1 MTIAQLPIPSFM
13 RPSVKRQ
20 AAADEGLLVDVFAG
34 FGGASIALERA
45 YGRAVDISINH
56 CKDALHW
63 HACNHPGSKHLTRDV
78 WEVEPLEATKG
89 RRVKHAHFSPDCR
102 HFSNAKGGKPVSKR
116 VRSLAW
122 VVIKWAKQCRPNL
135 ITLENVREFLTWCP
149 LGKDGKP
156 IASRKGETFRRWKR
170 MLERLGY
177 VVDYR
182 VIDAAD
188 FGAPTHRKRLYLIA
202 RCDGEAIVWPE
213 PTHGHE
219 GKIHEQEPR
228 RDQADSVVRQN
239 DSVHA
244 ADQLRKLQDQ
254 SADSDPRT
262 VHGVAKNGDSVQ
274 SAGAGTGL
282 SSADG
287 QKYGRIAARNG
298 GEANRANSRKPY
310 RTASECIDWT
320 LPSYSIFL
328 TPEEAKQCGVKR
340 PLAEKT
346 MRRIFMGLKKY
357 VLDNHQPFIVRCN
370 HGGEEF
376 RGQRLEKPLATVST
390 HHGYGLITPTL
401 VAIDHASSAPS
412 GATWPVDE
420 PLRTVTTENRHALI
434 SAYITKFRGESRG
447 AAIDAPLPTVTSGA
461 GAARPAGHAHAMA
474 MTTAYLTKL
483 YGTSTGA
490 RCDAPMPTVT
500 AGGNHVGLVYA
511 YFVKYFGQSVGAAV
525 DEPMHTVTT
534 KDRFGLVTVN
544 VAGEP
549 YVITDICLR
558 MLQPHELLK
567 AQFTPEIAADIL
579 LPRKGSLAVRL
590 IGNSVSPPPL
600 EAIVR
605 ANMPAKRQK
614 ARAA

>member
-1 MTIAQLPIPSFM
+1 M

-78 WEVEPLEATKG
+78 WEVEPLEATQG

-122 VVIKWAKQCRPNL
+122 VVIKWAKQTRPEV
-135 ITLENVREFLTWCP
+135 ISLENVREFLTWGP
-149 LGKDGKP
+149 LLRDGKP
-156 IASRKGETFRRWKR
+156 DSSRKGETFKRWRRQ
-170 MLERLGY
+170 LEALGY
-177 VVDYR
+177 VVEYR

-213 PTHGHE
+213 PTHGPILE
-219 GKIHEQEPR
+219 VTRGTDNTAPERDGVCASNGNDPAQARCEER
-228 RDQADSVVRQN
+228 R
-239 DSVHA
+239 A
-244 ADQLRKLQDQ
+244 AELAQGQRCGVDLAR
-254 SADSDPRT
+254 AGRT
-262 VHGVAKNGDSVQ
+262 GRSR
-274 SAGAGTGL
+274 SC
-282 SSADG
+282 ADG
-287 QKYGRIAARNG
+287 RGNGPRSGRSGQHGDDDLGQTTSATRSVG
-298 GEANRANSRKPY
+298 QKPY
-310 RTASECIDWT
+310 RSAAECIDWT

-328 TPEEAKQCGVKR
+328 TPDEARQYGVKR

-346 MRRIFMGLKKY
+346 MRRIFMGLRKY
-357 VLDNHQPFIVRCN
+357 VLDNPQPFIVRCA
-370 HGGEEF
+370 HGDHANGRE
-376 RGQRLEKPLATVST
+376 RWGRSSHPLTEPLPTQTASKDFALVS
-390 HHGYGLITPTL
+390 PTL

-434 SAYITKFRGESRG
+434 SFLMHHHGEAPHQNTRGQRVDEPIRTITPSNTTGSLISAY
-447 AAIDAPLPTVTSGA
+447 
-461 GAARPAGHAHAMA
+461 M
-474 MTTAYLTKL
+474 TKL

-490 RCDAPMPTVT
+490 AVDAPMATVT
-500 AGGNHVGLVYA
+500 AGGNHIGLVYA

-605 ANMPAKRQK
+605 ANMPRTRRK

>member
-1 MTIAQLPIPSFM
+1 MSIATLPTIPGLI

-122 VVIKWAKQCRPNL
+122 VVIKWAKQTRPEV
-135 ITLENVREFLTWCP
+135 ISLENVREFLTWGP
-149 LGKDGKP
+149 LLRDGKP
-156 IASRKGETFRRWKR
+156 DSSRKGETFKRWRRQ
-170 MLERLGY
+170 LEALGY
-177 VVDYR
+177 VVDFR
-182 VIDAAD
+182 VIDAAA

-213 PTHGHE
+213 PTHGKTE
-219 GKIHEQEPR
+219 KCNGATERAGFIQPDEAQTADR
-228 RDQADSVVRQN
+228 RSSACSAKDGA
-239 DSVHA
+239 SVHQNA
-244 ADQLRKLQDQ
+244 KQGGD
-254 SADSDPRT
+254 T
-262 VHGVAKNGDSVQ
+262 VREPEEGSREHRGDSGGRF
-274 SAGAGTGL
+274 SCRKGTRQL
-282 SSADG
+282 T
-287 QKYGRIAARNG
+287 
-298 GEANRANSRKPY
+298 PY
-310 RTASECIDWT
+310 RTASECIDWA

-328 TPEEAKQCGVKR
+328 TPEEARQYGVKR

-346 MRRIFMGLKKY
+346 MRRIFMGLRKY
-357 VLDNHQPFIVRCN
+357 VLDSPQPFIVRCA
-370 HGGEEF
+370 HGDHANGRE
-376 RGQRLEKPLATVST
+376 RWGRSSHPLTEPLPTQTASKDFA
-390 HHGYGLITPTL
+390 LITPTL

-434 SAYITKFRGESRG
+434 SAYISRYYG
-447 AAIDAPLPTVTSGA
+447 GPRPVVGSKVEEPLRTITA
-461 GAARPAGHAHAMA
+461 WDHNAL
-474 MTTAYLTKL
+474 TTAHLTKL

-490 RCDAPMPTVT
+490 ACDAPMATVT
-500 AGGNHVGLVYA
+500 AGGNHIGLVYA
-511 YFVKYFGQSVGAAV
+511 YFVKYFGQSVGASIN
-525 DEPMHTVTT
+525 EPMHTVTT

-605 ANMPAKRQK
+605 ANMPRTRRK
-614 ARAA
+614 AVAA